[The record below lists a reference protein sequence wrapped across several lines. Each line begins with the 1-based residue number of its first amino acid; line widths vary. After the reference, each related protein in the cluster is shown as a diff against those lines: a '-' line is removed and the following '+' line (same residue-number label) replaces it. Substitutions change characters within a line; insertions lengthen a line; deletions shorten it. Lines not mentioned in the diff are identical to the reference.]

1 MPWTMLL
8 RVLARIVASMLV
20 WRFATARRGT
30 AFRAAAPGSSQA
42 TPAPPPR
49 IDTAAAAAR
58 LRDAASLGW
67 RVFAAT
73 VLLTA
78 TTLLVTGG
86 VTLTLLSPR
95 WLGIA
100 LLVLAAAAL
109 GAAVVELVG
118 ARALVRARQRRRN
131 ADALRRQVS

>member
-1 MPWTMLL
+1 MLL
-8 RVLARIVASMLV
+8 RAIARIVASMLV
-20 WRFATARRGT
+20 WRIATARRGT
-30 AFRAAAPGSSQA
+30 GYRATSPNGAPAA
-42 TPAPPPR
+42 PAPPPR
-49 IDTAAAAAR
+49 IDPSTAAVR

-73 VLLTA
+73 VLVTA

-86 VTLTLLSPR
+86 VTLTVLSPR

-109 GAAVVELVG
+109 GAAVAEVAGE
-118 ARALVRARQRRRN
+118 RKLVRARRRRRN
-131 ADALRRQVS
+131 ADALRRQVF